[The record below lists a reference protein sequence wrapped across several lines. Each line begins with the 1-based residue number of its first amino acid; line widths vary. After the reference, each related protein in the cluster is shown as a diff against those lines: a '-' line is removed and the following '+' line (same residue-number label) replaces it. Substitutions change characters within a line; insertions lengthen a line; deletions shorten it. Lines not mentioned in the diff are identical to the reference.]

1 MKLIFC
7 LSLLKISLVLLI
19 VGMIW
24 ISLIFNETEKI
35 HDSVL
40 LKQSNSIEVKSELSG
55 ADIGYYKLYMPEFA
69 GEDVFVQILDTG
81 DNVIEEQRIHTKMAV
96 GYFNF
101 NENGAYTVRITNI
114 SNNPVDL
121 QIEFGNTNSQKM
133 MTPGI
138 ILLVGSLGIMMASYL
153 KIKNYNIEQP
163 EENIS

>member
-1 MKLIFC
+1 
-7 LSLLKISLVLLI
+7 
-19 VGMIW
+19 
-24 ISLIFNETEKI
+24 
-35 HDSVL
+35 
-40 LKQSNSIEVKSELSG
+40 
-55 ADIGYYKLYMPEFA
+55 
-69 GEDVFVQILDTG
+69 
-81 DNVIEEQRIHTKMAV
+81 MAV

-101 NENGAYTVRITNI
+101 NENGVYTVRITNI

>member
-1 MKLIFC
+1 MKV
-7 LSLLKISLVLLI
+7 SLLKISFVLLI

-69 GEDVFVQILDTG
+69 GEGVFVQILDTG

-101 NENGAYTVRITNI
+101 NENGVYTVRITNI
-114 SNNPVDL
+114 KWL
-121 QIEFGNTNSQKM
+121 
-133 MTPGI
+133 
-138 ILLVGSLGIMMASYL
+138 
-153 KIKNYNIEQP
+153 
-163 EENIS
+163 